1 MDRDK
6 ALDMAVG
13 QIEKQYGKGAVMKL
27 GEGVA
32 EPVAAIPTGAISL
45 DVALG
50 IGGVPRG
57 RVTEIYGP
65 ESSGKCLV
73 AGTSVW
79 TDRGLETIEEVFE
92 RAGQA
97 ASCTSRVTDVRDQD
111 LRAVNEHGELEGI
124 AALTHNNRK
133 PVVRLTLRTGRT
145 LEVTHNHPLR
155 VVSERGSVV
164 WREAGRIQAG
174 DTVVSAAF
182 GADEAAS
189 GDGLDEDEAVLLGY
203 LVAEGSLTSRHA
215 IRFTTW
221 DPEVG
226 EEFTRLAR
234 RVFDDAEVRCYE
246 GREYAVPGKSVRDE
260 LERRYGLGFG
270 AAASKFVPRCVR
282 TGGAKA
288 QRAFL
293 SALFEGDGWIHRSST
308 VGYASA
314 SETLASQVQLLL
326 LGLGVPASLSK
337 TWNAEHERH
346 DWTVTINPTCVAPF
360 LDVIGFRSRR
370 RHEQV
375 TASFRAS
382 GRDPQL
388 ESIPAIAG
396 LVRDRR
402 DDVGGLL
409 AQRYVFDR
417 VERVE
422 DAGEQPTFDLMLPR
436 THSFLANGVLSHNTT
451 VALHVVAEAQRAG
464 GIAAFIDAEHA
475 LDPNYA
481 KALGVDTEELLI
493 SQPDNGEQALEI
505 ADMLVRSGAV
515 DVIVVDSVAALTP
528 RAEIEGEMGDSH
540 VGLQARLMSQALR
553 KLAGTLSRSGTSA
566 VFINQ
571 LREKVGVMFG
581 SPETTPG
588 GRALKFYSSVR
599 IDVRRIESLKDGN
612 TAVGNR
618 GRAKIVKNK
627 VSAPFRQAEFD
638 IAFGEGISKEGSLL
652 DLGVDE
658 GIVKKAGAWFTYEGE
673 QLGQG
678 RENAKRFLKEHS
690 DVADAIATKL
700 HEKLGLAPAAEQ
712 ATQEAGE
719 GGEAA
724 SNGSGETGASTSAAS
739 KSGASKSGTAK
750 GGAGKSTTSK
760 GGASKSGGAKAQ
772 GSGSED
778 GETLV

>member
-32 EPVAAIPTGAISL
+32 EPVSAIPTGAISL

-73 AGTSVW
+73 AGTTLW
-79 TDRGLETIEEVFE
+79 TDRGLETIEEVFA
-92 RAGQA
+92 RAGQPA
-97 ASCTSRVTDVRDQD
+97 TCASRVTDVRDQG
-111 LRAVNEHGELEGI
+111 LRAVNERGALEGI
-124 AALTHNNRK
+124 AALTHNGRK
-133 PVVRLTLRTGRT
+133 PVVRLTLRTGRS

-155 VVSERGSVV
+155 VLGDHGEVV
-164 WREAGRIQAG
+164 WREAGSIQAG

-182 GADEAAS
+182 GAEEAAA

-203 LVAEGSLTSRHA
+203 LLAEGSPVAGGAPGRAGHE
-215 IRFTTW
+215 
-221 DPEVG
+221 PEVG
-226 EEFTRLAR
+226 DELARLAQALLPEVEVRGGIDADEVAVGSRARDALAR
-234 RVFDDAEVRCYE
+234 R
-246 GREYAVPGKSVRDE
+246 
-260 LERRYGLGFG
+260 YGVDLG
-270 AAASKFVPRCVR
+270 AAAGREVPHVVR
-282 TGGAKA
+282 TAGAKA

-293 SALFEGDGWIHRSST
+293 SALLEVDGWADPAST

-314 SETLASQVQLLL
+314 SATLARQVQLLL
-326 LGLGVPASLSK
+326 LGLGIPASLAHGWS
-337 TWNAEHERH
+337 AARERH
-346 DWTVTINPTCVAPF
+346 EWTVTLAPEGLAPF
-360 LDVIGFRSRR
+360 AV
-370 RHEQV
+370 
-375 TASFRAS
+375 
-382 GRDPQL
+382 
-388 ESIPAIAG
+388 
-396 LVRDRR
+396 
-402 DDVGGLL
+402 DVGARSAGRRAQVEALRADAGGL
-409 AQRYVFDR
+409 QGDRYLLER
-417 VERVE
+417 VAAVE
-422 DAGEQPTFDLMLPR
+422 DAGEQPTFDLMLPE

-599 IDVRRIESLKDGN
+599 IDVRRIESLKDGQ

-618 GRAKIVKNK
+618 VRAKIVKNK

-678 RENAKRFLKEHS
+678 RENAKRFLKEHT
-690 DVADAIATKL
+690 DVAEAIRDKL
-700 HEKLGLAPAAEQ
+700 HERLGLTAATED
-712 ATQEAGE
+712 AEEADGAAGAAAGADGAEAGT
-719 GGEAA
+719 AA
-724 SNGSGETGASTSAAS
+724 SAKSGGSTAKGGAAKGGAA
-739 KSGASKSGTAK
+739 KSGASKSGAK
-750 GGAGKSTTSK
+750 SR
-760 GGASKSGGAKAQ
+760 
-772 GSGSED
+772 GSGDKAADKRSGTSGSGE